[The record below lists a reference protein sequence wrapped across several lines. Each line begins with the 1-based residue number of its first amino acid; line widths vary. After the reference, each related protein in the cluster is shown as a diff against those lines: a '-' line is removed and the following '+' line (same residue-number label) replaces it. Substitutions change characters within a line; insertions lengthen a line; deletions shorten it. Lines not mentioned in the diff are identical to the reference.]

1 MKNIV
6 TVLILALFLFSCKTE
21 TKENYKKQSKITSET
36 HPGKKIMEMQC
47 YVCHNPETEHDSRIA
62 PPMIAIKKHY
72 IGENTTKEAFIAAM
86 QQWIKTP
93 SDSIAKMPGA
103 IRKFGIMPFAS
114 YAEADI
120 EQIADY
126 MYDNEIEEP
135 SWFQEHYEEEHGKKN
150 GNGNGQGKRMRQG
163 HAKVKFETKGKTY
176 EEIGLHY
183 ALNTKKQ
190 LGKNLM
196 GTIQKKGTVEALEF
210 CNERAY
216 PLTDSMATV
225 FSANIKRVSDKP
237 RNPKNVANSKELI
250 YIEKFKNDVLS
261 KVELKPIIDEVEDQ
275 VKFYYPITTNTM
287 CLQCH
292 GNPNAEIKPETYKT
306 LNALYPN
313 DKATGYDVDQVRGIW
328 SISFEKTISN
338 E

>member
-1 MKNIV
+1 MKKIATILIV
-6 TVLILALFLFSCKTE
+6 SIILFACKNEAKQEQYAKPSTTV
-21 TKENYKKQSKITSET
+21 SET
-36 HPGKKIMEMQC
+36 HPGKVIMETQC
-47 YVCHNPETEHDSRIA
+47 YVCHNPETAYDSRIA

-72 IGENTTKEAFIAAM
+72 IDENTTKEAFIAAM

-93 SDSIAKMPGA
+93 SDSISKMPGA
-103 IRKFGIMPFAS
+103 IKKFGIMPFAS
-114 YAEADI
+114 YAESDI
-120 EQIADY
+120 AQIADY

-135 SWFQEHYEEEHGKKN
+135 SWFQEHYEDEHGKGK
-150 GNGNGQGKRMRQG
+150 GQRKRMRQG
-163 HAKVKFETKGKTY
+163 QNKAKFDKSNKTY

-196 GTIQKKGTVEALEF
+196 GTIQKKGTVAALEF

-237 RNPKNVANSKELI
+237 RNPKNVANTKELT
-250 YIEKFKNDVLS
+250 YIEKFKTDLS
-261 KVELKPIIDEVEDQ
+261 NKVELKPIVDEVEGE

-292 GNPNAEIKPETYKT
+292 GAPNAELQSETYKA
-306 LNALYPN
+306 LKKLYPS
-313 DKATGYDVDQVRGIW
+313 DQATGYDVDQVRGIW
-328 SISFEKTISN
+328 SISFNKTKNN

>member
-1 MKNIV
+1 MKNIL
-6 TVLILALFLFSCKTE
+6 TVLIISIIFVSCKNE
-21 TKENYKKQSKITSET
+21 TKDENYKKQSKVTSEV
-36 HPGKKIMEMQC
+36 HPGKKIMETQC

-72 IGENTTKEAFIAAM
+72 IDKNTTKDEFIAAM

-114 YAEADI
+114 YAESDI

-126 MYDNEIEEP
+126 MYDNAIEEP
-135 SWFQEHYEEEHGKKN
+135 SWFQEHYDEEHGKGK
-150 GNGNGQGKRMRQG
+150 GRGQGKKMRQG
-163 HAKVKFETKGKTY
+163 HAKAKFDKSNKTY

-237 RNPKNVANSKELI
+237 RNSKNAANTKELA
-250 YIEKFKNDVLS
+250 YIEKFKTDVLN
-261 KVELKPIIDEVEDQ
+261 KTELKPIIDEIENE

-292 GNPNAEIKPETYKT
+292 GNANAEIKPETYKV
-306 LNALYPN
+306 LKALYPN
-313 DKATGYDVDQVRGIW
+313 DNATGYNIDQVRGIW
-328 SISFEKTISN
+328 SISFEKIESN